1 MKRIFGKVEAVFN
14 ATYLSVALGLGIF
27 LVITAGGW
35 GVRSLAGIMALVLA
49 GGDAFHLVPR
59 IFSILYNDEER
70 FRKALGIGKMITS
83 VTMTWFYVLLWH
95 VGLFF
100 FQPHDIGVW
109 SVCLYFLA
117 LLRSALCIMPQNQWE
132 QSNPPV
138 RWGIWRNLPFAAM
151 GLIVAGLFFVF
162 RDDSRGI
169 GPVWAAVLMSF
180 LFYLPVVLFS
190 RKYPRIGMLML
201 PKTLMYVW
209 ILMMC
214 LALPGF
220 EMM

>member
-1 MKRIFGKVEAVFN
+1 MKRMFGKVEAICN
-14 ATYLSVALGLGIF
+14 ATYLAAAFGMGIF
-27 LVITAGGW
+27 LLVSSGGW
-35 GVRSLAGIMALVLA
+35 SVRTLAGVMALVLA

-59 IFSILYNDEER
+59 ILSIFYNDEHR

-95 VGLFF
+95 VGLLLY
-100 FQPHDIGVW
+100 QPQNIAIWSAGV
-109 SVCLYFLA
+109 YFLA

-132 QSNPPV
+132 ESNPPGH
-138 RWGIWRNLPFAAM
+138 WGIWRNLPFTAI
-151 GLIVAGLFFVF
+151 GLIVASLFFVF

-190 RKYPRIGMLML
+190 RKYPKIGMLML

-209 ILMMC
+209 ILTMC
-214 LALPGF
+214 LALPGI
-220 EMM
+220 EMI